1 MQCSCCKVIKYLF
14 KALLSSSAFSWEIN
28 ETWNHSFIFHD
39 SQIKFKYLFHDPLN
53 VFHGSIIELSCYVS
67 IRWCFIGNSWSM
79 KVVQFNSW
87 AMKHRKI
94 SVNSILA
101 FWERKFCC
109 IVMLSAHPK
118 SPGNKS
124 RQIIFSVDWAQPK
137 ALKLKQ
143 MILPTNLKT
152 LLKRFRKTSRNFCV
166 SIVPF

>member
-1 MQCSCCKVIKYLF
+1 MFIQGINSQWRCFPHKRFHGKLMRHEIIHPFFMTHKSNSIF
-14 KALLSSSAFSWEIN
+14 ISWPI
-28 ETWNHSFIFHD
+28 
-39 SQIKFKYLFHDPLN
+39 N
-53 VFHGSIIELSCYVS
+53 VFHGSIIELSWYVS
-67 IRWCFIGNSWSM
+67 IRWCFIVNSWSM

-87 AMKHRKI
+87 AMKHRNI
-94 SVNSILA
+94 SVKSIFA